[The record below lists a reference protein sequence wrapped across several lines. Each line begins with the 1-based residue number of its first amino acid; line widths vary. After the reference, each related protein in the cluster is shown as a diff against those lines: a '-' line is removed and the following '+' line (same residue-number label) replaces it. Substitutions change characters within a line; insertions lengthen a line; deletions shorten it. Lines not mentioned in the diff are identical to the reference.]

1 RDVSASA
8 FMLRLSLLEE
18 RFDREGLVKKTIT
31 LIFGSRPH
39 QRSPKEIPSPMRSL
53 PPRSAAAAQT
63 FSAPWLLLILRMAEK
78 VLEVYGRF
86 GFCVYGW
93 RRSSKRP
100 MAAGVAQMTT
110 AGPPPDLMEFRNCK
124 IKAPMASDYEDT
136 FWTNRARRLANA
148 FWHGPARVIAVQ
160 LPTTIWLSPPP
171 SESCAGKDTTC
182 RLKKRGLKA
191 PYQRPR
197 KVAEKNETS
206 GQKERGLGKWRNGRQ
221 IAVHMCGDAPDDEA
235 QRGGKVEVP
244 TPDTNFSLPERMVG
258 ISSYA
263 PASKF
268 SNRRLTSLWLNV
280 QKKYWP
286 IRSNT
291 CPSPQEAHEYQ
302 MGDGGAIDNSGLLPL
317 LQRGSRKE
325 RVIWIA
331 SSYRPLQ
338 DYDFEGATG
347 QRVGCLATIDNFD
360 PHAAGVVDQLSSLFG
375 YGLNDQDEGYF
386 YGNNQGLMLLKIR
399 QARAPQRSSYKC
411 TAGQTTI
418 HQGLVTSVV
427 ETRLTEDCPQMT
439 IEVFKKSQLL
449 PICRK
454 LFALKSSGKPMVLKE
469 SLDVLPNSYWGI
481 RGAHQVSFVL
491 IYLDKCAEFQQQL
504 PQEVQ
509 DEIAKGPHGMLENYP
524 IYRTLRY
531 SRALFGCQLLEWC
544 QSMSE
549 LFLGA
554 EWKRSFGGWGRKRSH
569 ADHMEP
575 ESHCVVLDA
584 NRRAR

>member
-1 RDVSASA
+1 MRLGQGQSKLRADVVPVNSEMTRFPGVHTADFCVCASGGGARALTYTMGVYRALQDMGIMEQLDGISSVSGGTWASSIYMFAREFQGEAIEASA
-8 FMLRLSLLEE
+8 LFGARTRPEHLTLQALREEAPPMARGMTKGNSTQLLWQYAGSY
-18 RFDREGLVKKTIT
+18 RDNLVWT
-31 LIFGSRPH
+31 H
-39 QRSPKEIPSPMRSL
+39 VV
-53 PPRSAAAAQT
+53 AD
-63 FSAPWLLLILRMAEK
+63 LILKPFGLESFECCVAESEE
-78 VLEVYGRF
+78 EVKRIKEENPGIQGVPF
-86 GFCVYGW
+86 HVP
-93 RRSSKRP
+93 RRDRPKLFVMNGALLAPSHHEVSSDN
-100 MAAGVAQMTT
+100 VVSFQMSPNYS
-110 AGPPPDLMEFRNCK
+110 GSPFYSKD
-124 IKAPMASDYEDT
+124 SDYTGSPDSKDRVSRFT
-136 FWTNRARRLANA
+136 PDVTYQ
-148 FWHGPARVIAVQ
+148 PAPLCCVF
-160 LPTTIWLSPPP
+160 P
-171 SESCAGKDTTC
+171 C
-182 RLKKRGLKA
+182 
-191 PYQRPR
+191 
-197 KVAEKNETS
+197 
-206 GQKERGLGKWRNGRQ
+206 WRNALTVRVGGGF
-221 IAVHMCGDAPDDEA
+221 IESFAFGGDAPDDEA

-244 TPDTNFSLPERMVG
+244 TPDTNFSLPEMVG

-317 LQRGSRKE
+317 LQRGSRK
-325 RVIWIA
+325 VIWIA

-338 DYDFEGATG
+338 DYDFEG
-347 QRVGCLATIDNFD
+347 ATIDNFD

-386 YGNNQGLMLLKIR
+386 YGNNQ
-399 QARAPQRSSYKC
+399 
-411 TAGQTTI
+411 
-418 HQGLVTSVV
+418 
-427 ETRLTEDCPQMT
+427 
-439 IEVFKKSQLL
+439 VFKKSQLL

-524 IYRTLRY
+524 IYRTTGNNKEDMLGLNTAQVNLLAAQGEYAVRQN
-531 SRALFGCQLLEWC
+531 AHLFR
-544 QSMSE
+544 E
-549 LFLGA
+549 LQ
-554 EWKRSFGGWGRKRSH
+554 ETTH
-569 ADHMEP
+569 AAA
-575 ESHCVVLDA
+575 SL
-584 NRRAR
+584 